1 VGTSLFS
8 LAKTFIGSLPV
19 PLRLIHSRPVNLLA
33 AIMFYALQPLG
44 YLSANELEMDISVST
59 LPDYLVVAE
68 RYDLPTD
75 AFEDSV
81 SGSNS
86 SSSSSNTG
94 SSSANS
100 NTRNSVVRVY
110 PGLIIGLEKPLK
122 EFSLLSVSVRGELG
136 YSRFSASFPEG
147 YGVFSEA
154 VKSDF
159 QMLRLSIGP
168 KLSVCSDDKTY
179 CLDGTFLYSTLKG
192 QLTTNMGSWRLKDNI
207 SDQYFQ
213 SAAAVVYRWSPLF
226 ISAGVQSVNSL
237 RGLFVS
243 LGTSF

>member
-1 VGTSLFS
+1 MITEFIWIRELSKNGSEPIALPSALSLTTLLVILG
-8 LAKTFIGSLPV
+8 LAF
-19 PLRLIHSRPVNLLA
+19 
-33 AIMFYALQPLG
+33 QPLG

-122 EFSLLSVSVRGELG
+122 EFSLLSVSFRGELG

-179 CLDGTFLYSTLKG
+179 CLEGTFLYSTLKG

-213 SAAAVVYRWSPLF
+213 SSAAVVYRWSPLF

>member
-1 VGTSLFS
+1 MITEFIWIRELSKNGSEPIALPSALSLTTLLVILG
-8 LAKTFIGSLPV
+8 LAF
-19 PLRLIHSRPVNLLA
+19 
-33 AIMFYALQPLG
+33 QPLG
-44 YLSANELEMDISVST
+44 YSSANELEMDISVST

-75 AFEDSV
+75 AFEDGV

-100 NTRNSVVRVY
+100 NTRNSVARVY
-110 PGLIIGLEKPLK
+110 PGLIIGVEKPLK
-122 EFSLLSVSVRGELG
+122 ELHSLSFSFRGELG

-159 QMLRLSIGP
+159 QMLRVSIGP
-168 KLSVCSDDKTY
+168 KLSVCTDEQTY

-213 SAAAVVYRWSPLF
+213 SSAAVVYRWPPLF